1 MENND
6 VNSSQWL
13 NERLSKLQSDAE
25 WQPNVLHGLKQFQEG
40 RRLRRIRARRKIGVA
55 IGLATIVL
63 AGLAF
68 PVTRG
73 LADRY
78 VSACVS
84 LLRGL
89 SGPATSPAYTNADYR
104 KPAPSFTLTDNAGQS
119 VTLAGLRGKVVLLAF
134 WTPNCATCDIEM
146 SWFREFEQQYGR
158 DRLIFLNHRISPG
171 MDSVVDLFGSLD
183 AIPTTL
189 LIDKSGRIAVTHG
202 GFCSREEFDTGIRA
216 LLNES

>member
-25 WQPNVLHGLKQFQEG
+25 WQPNVLYGLKQFREG

-89 SGPATSPAYTNADYR
+89 SGSSPAYTNADYR
-104 KPAPSFTLTDNAGQS
+104 KPAPSFLLTDNAGQS
-119 VTLAGLRGKVVLLAF
+119 VTLAGLRGKVVLVAF

-146 SWFREFEQQYGR
+146 SWFREFEQKYGK

-171 MDSVVDLFGSLD
+171 VDSAVDLFGSPE